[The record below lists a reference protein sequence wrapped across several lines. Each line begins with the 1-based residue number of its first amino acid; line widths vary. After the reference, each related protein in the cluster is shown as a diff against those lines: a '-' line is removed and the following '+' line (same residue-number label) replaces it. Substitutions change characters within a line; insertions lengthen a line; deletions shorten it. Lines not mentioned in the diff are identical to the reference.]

1 MNVRRITRAVALL
14 MVILVAEPVW
24 MLAAV
29 AAPQL
34 PDPGKVPMTKQEQ
47 EQIGQKAMGEVY
59 QQMPVLPDS
68 SPVTQYIQQLG
79 RKLQAQIPQQ
89 YSWPYQFHVVQEKDI
104 NAFALPGGPIFV
116 NVGTITAAANEAQLA
131 GVLAHEMSHVYMQ
144 HSIKGAVKQQEYG
157 TLGAIL
163 GALGQA
169 VGGIG
174 GAVAQL
180 GGQIGAGVL
189 SLRYSRGDEAQAD
202 AVGAIIMWKANY
214 DPKQMAIFFQTL
226 EKEAG
231 NGGPQFLSD
240 HPNPGN
246 RVTAVQKEIQNWPQK
261 QYIVNSAQFDQVR
274 NQARSVQAYT
284 AEQIG
289 QMAKSGQIH
298 NTGMPAGTAPAAQA
312 SMGNVAWQ
320 QVAPS
325 GNWQTYNQNGITFQ
339 FPSNWQVASDQQGLT
354 IAPQAG
360 VANGSIAYGV
370 AVSSFTPQGA
380 NSLDQAVQ
388 QLVSGMQQQNPGMQ
402 ANGNPQSIRVNGMD
416 ARSVE
421 LSSQSPI
428 QRSGRAI
435 PERDWLVAI
444 GAPNGEVFYMIFV
457 APQQDFGKLQN
468 TYSHMLKTFHFT
480 GQ

>member
-1 MNVRRITRAVALL
+1 MNASRITRAIALL
-14 MVILVAEPVW
+14 MVMLIAAPAW
-24 MLAAV
+24 MV
-29 AAPQL
+29 AAIAGPTL
-34 PDPGKVPMTKQEQ
+34 PDPGRVPISKQEQ
-47 EQIGQKAMGEVY
+47 EQIGLKAMGEVY

-68 SPVTQYIQQLG
+68 SPVTQYVQALG

-89 YSWPYQFHVVQEKDI
+89 YSWPYQFHVVEEEDI

-157 TLGAIL
+157 TLAGIL

-180 GGQIGAGVL
+180 GGQLGAGVL

-202 AVGAIIMWKANY
+202 AVGAVIMWKAGY

-246 RVTAVQKEIQNWPQK
+246 RVAAVQKEIQNWPQK
-261 QYIVNSAQFDQVR
+261 QYVVDTAQFDQVR
-274 NQARSVQAYT
+274 SQARSVKAYT
-284 AEQIG
+284 AQEIG

-298 NTGMPAGTAPAAQA
+298 NTGMPAGAAPAPQA
-312 SMGNVAWQ
+312 AMGSVAWQ

-325 GNWQTYNQNGITFQ
+325 GSWQTYNQNGFTFQ
-339 FPSNWQVASDQQGLT
+339 YPSNWQVTGDQQGLT
-354 IAPQAG
+354 VAPQAG
-360 VANGSIAYGV
+360 VSNGSIAYGV
-370 AVSSFTPQGA
+370 GISSFTPQGA
-380 NSLDQAVQ
+380 NSFDQAVQ
-388 QLVSGMQQQNPGMQ
+388 QLVSGMQQQNAGMQ
-402 ANGNPQSIRVNGMD
+402 VSGNPQAIRVNGMD

-421 LSSQSPI
+421 MTSQSPI
-428 QRSGRAI
+428 QRSGRSL

-444 GAPNGEVFYMIFV
+444 QSPNAEVFYMVFV

-468 TYSHMLKTFHFT
+468 TFEHMLKTFHFT